1 MTYKRLIIFLSYF
14 PFILEPGAVANS
26 YPLSMQKGKFL
37 QYCEEINIWN
47 KITKQLIALKS

>member
-14 PFILEPGAVANS
+14 PFILELGAVANS

-37 QYCEEINIWN
+37 QYCEEINI
-47 KITKQLIALKS
+47 